1 MSLGCDWNSDWN
13 WDLKEMLIS
22 FFIQFILNHENKID
36 AYIYTLEDC
45 YEKVIRVNR
54 KSFRHD

>member
-36 AYIYTLEDC
+36 VYIYTLEDC
-45 YEKVIRVNR
+45 YEKSD
-54 KSFRHD
+54 KS